1 MSLSTLLHNHSISAE
16 PDSVEV
22 LLDNASHS
30 KDFYVLL
37 IGAALLAATA
47 IYMDS
52 IPVLIASM
60 IIAPLAYPIL
70 ALGFAIATRDW
81 KLLLR
86 LVILFL
92 IACIASF
99 SLAIVVTLLFNDE
112 RVDNVFIGFTGNRFL
127 AAIVALV
134 AGAIGAYGII
144 RPKVS
149 SAITGVAI
157 GVSLMPPLVA
167 AGVGVATNDG
177 TLAVNAFI
185 LFVINVISIL
195 IASTI
200 IFFLFNVKS
209 NNESDHD

>member
-1 MSLSTLLHNHSISAE
+1 MSLSTLLHNHSTPAE

-92 IACIASF
+92 IACVASF
-99 SLAIVVTLLFNDE
+99 GLAIVVTLLFNDE
-112 RVDNVFIGFTGNRFL
+112 RVDNVFIGFTSNRFL

-149 SAITGVAI
+149 SVITGVAI

-177 TLAVNAFI
+177 TLAANAFI

-200 IFFLFNVKS
+200 IFFLFDVKS
-209 NNESDHD
+209 NNEPDHD